1 VLPTSPVLPPLRGQ
15 TEVEVAGGRLMSTRE
30 AVLGQTLAFSFAG
43 LPALALPMG
52 RVAGLP
58 VSLQVVGAA
67 QADAHLLALGRWL
80 EPLLRD

>member
-1 VLPTSPVLPPLRGQ
+1 
-15 TEVEVAGGRLMSTRE
+15 M
-30 AVLGQTLAFSFAG
+30 LGQTLAFSFAG

-52 RVAGLP
+52 MVAGLP

-80 EPLLRD
+80 EPLLRDCAA